1 MSISLKKATFHR
13 RVFTPRRFVV
23 LFAGGAL
30 PFTHMLALCA
40 SLSGPLHG
48 LLHVQRAARLLTPC
62 NFPRAIVLLRKSAAP
77 PDDEQE
83 RQRKLVE
90 SLNIGMNSWN
100 SFEEPT
106 SKKKAAT
113 KNAAKA
119 STKRHG
125 KDGKIYL
132 RDGPKRK
139 GPSVTRAPA
148 RRKSTSSSTP
158 SATAPAEATL
168 RVRIEE
174 SNKLTVIKGLES
186 LPLQQSQAM
195 LKELKQAL
203 AVGGRVHATGEL
215 ELKGAHAERV
225 MLRLQRQGWKDVK
238 LSGGAGAKQGS
249 ALAWNAPKDIRER
262 AEAAKRDALRAKK
275 AKAAAERE
283 RRKSPAAVA
292 EATLKQLRRSE
303 RDTSKMLKRSDLPKA
318 ERKALQAKMERI
330 LQRLE
335 EK

>member
-1 MSISLKKATFHR
+1 
-13 RVFTPRRFVV
+13 
-23 LFAGGAL
+23 
-30 PFTHMLALCA
+30 MLALCA

-77 PDDEQE
+77 SDDEKE
-83 RQRKLVE
+83 RQRKLIE
-90 SLNIGMNSWN
+90 SLNIGINSWN

-113 KNAAKA
+113 KNAANA

-148 RRKSTSSSTP
+148 RQKSTSTRAGAATDDDESSTP
-158 SATAPAEATL
+158 SATAPAEAIL

-203 AVGGRVHATGEL
+203 AVGGRVQASGEL

-225 MLRLQRQGWKDVK
+225 MLRLQKQGWKDVK
-238 LSGGAGAKQGS
+238 LSGGAGAKQGG

-303 RDTSKMLKRSDLPKA
+303 RDTSEMLKRSDLPKA

>member
-1 MSISLKKATFHR
+1 
-13 RVFTPRRFVV
+13 
-23 LFAGGAL
+23 
-30 PFTHMLALCA
+30 MLALCA

-77 PDDEQE
+77 SDDEKEQ
-83 RQRKLVE
+83 QRKLIE

-113 KNAAKA
+113 KNAANA

-148 RRKSTSSSTP
+148 RQKSTSTRAGAATDDDESSTP
-158 SATAPAEATL
+158 SATAPAEAIL

-203 AVGGRVHATGEL
+203 AVGGRVQASGEL

-225 MLRLQRQGWKDVK
+225 MLRLQKQGWKDVK
-238 LSGGAGAKQGS
+238 LSGGAGAKQGG

-303 RDTSKMLKRSDLPKA
+303 RDTSEMLKRSDLPKA